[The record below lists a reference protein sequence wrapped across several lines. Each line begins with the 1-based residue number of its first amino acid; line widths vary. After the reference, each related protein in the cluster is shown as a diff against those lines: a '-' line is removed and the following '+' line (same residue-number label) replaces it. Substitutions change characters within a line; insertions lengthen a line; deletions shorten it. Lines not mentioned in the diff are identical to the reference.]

1 MNHRPASRP
10 QRNKKQDAL
19 SSKGGRAS
27 ACSWCRGRHIALHSI
42 AKDTKRRYKCVSLGQ
57 MLGVWEDSSLFF
69 DDEIDIVAYD
79 IRLEQMDISVFCI

>member
-1 MNHRPASRP
+1 M
-10 QRNKKQDAL
+10 
-19 SSKGGRAS
+19 
-27 ACSWCRGRHIALHSI
+27 
-42 AKDTKRRYKCVSLGQ
+42 SLGQ